1 MSIILIG
8 PVLWVIQNMSYF
20 YKTTDDHGGGL
31 LRLQHCVW
39 YVYGALLQQGIFLT
53 DFNKYIIN
61 GMNLEPRL

>member
-1 MSIILIG
+1 
-8 PVLWVIQNMSYF
+8 MSYF

-53 DFNKYIIN
+53 NFNKYIIN
-61 GMNLEPRL
+61 GMN